1 MVSVSTVNSNAS
13 LKHILKTER
22 EMLSAME
29 RISSG
34 RRINNAGD
42 DAAGAAISDRM
53 MATVRALDM
62 SIRNAMD
69 VLSMSQ
75 VAESAINEHSQA
87 LQELENY
94 QFKQQQIF

>member
-34 RRINNAGD
+34 KELI
-42 DAAGAAISDRM
+42 M
-53 MATVRALDM
+53 LETM
-62 SIRNAMD
+62 
-69 VLSMSQ
+69 Q
-75 VAESAINEHSQA
+75 QA
-87 LQELENY
+87 
-94 QFKQQQIF
+94 QQSVTE